1 MICIDSEPGYIL
13 LSKLKYHYIFA
24 HNYPM
29 KISYQNNV
37 LAEITAHVLIESHR
51 YQQKSHLAPN
61 EPYSLGQNT

>member
-37 LAEITAHVLIESHR
+37 FAEITAHVLIESHR
-51 YQQKSHLAPN
+51 YQ
-61 EPYSLGQNT
+61 